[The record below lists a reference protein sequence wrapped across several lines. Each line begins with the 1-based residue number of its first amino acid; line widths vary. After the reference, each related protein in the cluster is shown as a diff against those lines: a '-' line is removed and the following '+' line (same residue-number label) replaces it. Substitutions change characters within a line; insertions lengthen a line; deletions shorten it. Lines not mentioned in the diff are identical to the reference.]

1 MTMKGLEGEMLLV
14 RIFVKESDHFEGR
27 PLYLALLKV
36 LQDAGIRGGTALRG
50 IAGFGAHTEMHTDR
64 ILRLSH
70 DLPVVVEAV
79 DEEERIRA
87 VLPQLD
93 GMIGSG
99 LITFERAHVIRYLHP
114 RKGGGGPGA

>member
-1 MTMKGLEGEMLLV
+1 MNMKGLEGEMLLMRV
-14 RIFVKESDHFEGR
+14 FVKESDHFQGQ
-27 PLYLALLKV
+27 PLYLAILRA

-50 IAGFGAHTEMHTDR
+50 IAGFGAYTELHTDR

-79 DEEERIRA
+79 DEEARIRA

-93 GMIGSG
+93 SMIGSG
-99 LITFERAHVIRYLHP
+99 LITFERADVIRYVHP
-114 RKGGGGPGA
+114 REGR